1 MLRAKPFFCAVIW
14 GLIFFSALPESYSQT
29 AKTRAQLEKEKAE
42 VQKRLNEFDKILKQT
57 STRKKNS
64 LGELTAVTKKLET
77 QMAFIRTL
85 NREVNLIDK
94 EMSETEAKII
104 RLEKDLQNLK
114 EEYGNMIYVSYK
126 LNSGVTIMTF
136 IFSSSTF
143 KQFYMRLRYL
153 KQYSDARKKQVD
165 EIQKVNL
172 ALEDQRKLLET
183 KKEEKQLAIN
193 QEQVQKQQLDVL
205 KNEQQSI
212 VQTLTQKEEEL
223 KKEIAATKRQQEQ
236 LNKLI
241 TMVIEEEIRAAE
253 ADAKK
258 ANTKTTTTAPGSK
271 IPLTPEGAAL
281 SSSFAGNKGKIPWPV
296 ASGFI
301 SKRYGTHPHP
311 TLRGIMETNDGVD
324 IQTNSDETVRSVF
337 DGTVTKITTVPGMGG
352 TVIIR
357 HGEYYTMYSRLRTIS
372 VKSGQQVKTN
382 SAIGTVYTN
391 KDGIAEVHFQ
401 TWKGLEVMNPSIW
414 LSQK

>member
-1 MLRAKPFFCAVIW
+1 MLRVKIFLFVVML

-29 AKTRAQLEKEKAE
+29 KKTRAQLEKEKAE
-42 VQKRLNEFDKILKQT
+42 VQKRLSEFDKILKQT
-57 STRKKNS
+57 STRKRNT
-64 LGELTAVTKKLET
+64 LGELKAVTNQLET

-85 NREVNLIDK
+85 NREVNLINK
-94 EMSETEAKII
+94 EISETEEKITK
-104 RLEKDLQNLK
+104 LENDLQNLK

-172 ALEDQRKLLET
+172 ALENQRELLET

-193 QEQVQKQQLDVL
+193 QEQIQKRQLDVL

-223 KKEIAATKRQQEQ
+223 KKDIAATKRQQEQ

-311 TLRGIMETNDGVD
+311 TLKGIMETNDGVD
-324 IQTNSDETVRSVF
+324 IQTNSEETVRSVF

-352 TVIIR
+352 TIIIR
-357 HGEYYTMYSRLRTIS
+357 HGEYYTMYSRLKTIT
-372 VKSGQQVKTN
+372 VKSGQQVNTN
-382 SAIGTVYTN
+382 SPIGTVYTN